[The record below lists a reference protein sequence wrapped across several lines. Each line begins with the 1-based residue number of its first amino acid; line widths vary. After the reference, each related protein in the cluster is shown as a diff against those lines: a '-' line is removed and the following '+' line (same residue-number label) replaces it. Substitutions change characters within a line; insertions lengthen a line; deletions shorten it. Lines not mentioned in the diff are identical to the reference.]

1 MARQVRENDI
11 TGILKEIEEENAVKP
26 YAVLE
31 FINTTPLWPGGPLGA
46 KTFKCMN
53 SDTNNCIGPFLPGTQ
68 QVIGRLRWLTR
79 TIEAS
84 IKNRCL
90 SNKEVEELASKL
102 FGNQEKVGKVIV
114 RMDYLSRGKAY
125 IDQRVWDNI
134 SILGHIVKNLG
145 GAITDLFAILE
156 AEGYSRLRKNAPEL
170 ARRRYY
176 HKPLLG
182 KKLNTLYLKIKRNAR
197 NLLDSIPVEVYKLIT
212 IPRLRLAVQDIK
224 SINEIIKL
232 YEIQPLR
239 ENSVVISVKLYKRT
253 GDKLSPTEKIFT
265 VLLVVYLFTFIGLGK
280 ATSRGFGKFNL
291 RSIKL
296 DKELKEHIIKDDES
310 LEQYLLKYRR
320 FSNGEELLEKFKDLG
335 VMLLR
340 LGASLINGDVETD
353 TLVSSI
359 INEAKPCRIPRLSIA
374 VKEARV
380 ITPLKHPCVY
390 ASVELTNIDNRTP
403 GCINNKVEV
412 RDVLEALSA
421 IGKATI
427 KSTWK
432 IVHGRVRDPGVAY
445 HTWPLGLPRGAKSF
459 RVKTGYYK
467 YTENTKLRRGRGD
480 YIARFINYGRD
491 YVDLRRSSPIIFT
504 PYCINNQCSVLA
516 VPFITIDDFTEILN
530 DMIHIGVHRGRQ
542 RKTIIHVTEIRSS
555 MINSETGCLRDPAG
569 IATYDRGSGNPCP
582 SEDIEYCADYALNT
596 AFDWITRLL
605 SG

>member
-1 MARQVRENDI
+1 MTRQVKENDI
-11 TGILKEIEEENAVKP
+11 TGILKEIEEKTMIKP

-46 KTFKCMN
+46 KTFKCVE
-53 SDTNNCIGPFLPGTQ
+53 SGTNNCIGPFLPGTQ

-84 IKNRCL
+84 IKNKCS
-90 SNKEVEELASKL
+90 SNKVVEELASKL
-102 FGNQEKVGKVIV
+102 FGNQEKIGKVVV
-114 RMDYLSRGKAY
+114 RMSYLSRGKTY
-125 IDQRVWDNI
+125 IDQRVLDYM
-134 SILGHIVKNLG
+134 SILGRIVENSKG
-145 GAITDLFAILE
+145 TTTDLFAILE

-170 ARRRYY
+170 ARHCYY

-182 KKLNTLYLKIKRNAR
+182 KKLNTIYLKIKQNAR

-212 IPRLRLAVQDIK
+212 IPRLRLAIQDIK
-224 SINEIIKL
+224 GIDEIIKL

-239 ENSVVISVKLYKRT
+239 ENSVATTVKLYKRT
-253 GDKLSPTEKIFT
+253 GDKLSLTEKIFT

-280 ATSRGFGKFNL
+280 ATSRGLGKFSL

-296 DKELKEHIIKDDES
+296 DKELEEYIIKDDES

-335 VMLLR
+335 MMLLR

-380 ITPLKHPCVY
+380 ITPLKHPCLY
-390 ASVELTNIDNRTP
+390 ASVELTNIDSHTP

-412 RDVLEALSA
+412 RDVLESLSA

-432 IVHGRVRDPGVAY
+432 IVHGQVKDPGVAY

-491 YVDLRRSSPIIFT
+491 YVDLRRSSTIIFI

-530 DMIHIGVHRGRQ
+530 DMIHIGVHRGRH
-542 RKTIIHVTEIRSS
+542 KKPIIHVTEIRSS
-555 MINSETGCLRDPAG
+555 MISPETGCLRDPAG
-569 IATYDRGSGNPCP
+569 IATYDRGTGNPCP
-582 SEDIEYCADYALNT
+582 RKDIKYCTEYALNK
-596 AFDWITRLL
+596 AFDWVTGLL